1 MASVTVTR
9 HSQVTIPKEIRE
21 AVGIEEGDK
30 VKMKIIEGN
39 KIMIEKA
46 DKEVWRDCTDFLP
59 EDFEKVI
66 TYREKISEALQAYG
80 FSYATLDLNGYRMG
94 SMNSPSPASVIAS

>member
-21 AVGIEEGDK
+21 AVGIIEGDK
-30 VKMKIIEGN
+30 VKMKVVEGN

-46 DKEVWRDCTDFLP
+46 NEEVWNDCTDFLP
-59 EDFEKVI
+59 EDFEKVLAFLRTDSTI
-66 TYREKISEALQAYG
+66 RFKRLG
-80 FSYATLDLNGYRMG
+80 LV
-94 SMNSPSPASVIAS
+94 P

>member
-21 AVGIEEGDK
+21 AVGIIEGDK
-30 VKMKIIEGN
+30 VKMKVVEGN

-46 DKEVWRDCTDFLP
+46 NEEVWKDCTDFLP
-59 EDFEKVI
+59 EDFEKI
-66 TYREKISEALQAYG
+66 L
-80 FSYATLDLNGYRMG
+80 
-94 SMNSPSPASVIAS
+94 ASLRSDSTIRFKRLGLVP

>member
-21 AVGIEEGDK
+21 AVGITEGDR
-30 VKMKIIEGN
+30 VKMKVVEGN

-46 DKEVWRDCTDFLP
+46 NEDAWKDCTDFLP
-59 EDFEKVI
+59 EDFEKLLTSLRSDSTSRFKRLGLV
-66 TYREKISEALQAYG
+66 
-80 FSYATLDLNGYRMG
+80 
-94 SMNSPSPASVIAS
+94 P